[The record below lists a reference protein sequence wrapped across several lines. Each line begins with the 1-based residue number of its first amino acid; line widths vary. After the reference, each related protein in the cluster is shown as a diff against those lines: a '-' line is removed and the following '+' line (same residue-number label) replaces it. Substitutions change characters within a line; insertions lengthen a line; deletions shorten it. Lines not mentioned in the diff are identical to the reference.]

1 MEHSW
6 KGNTNQEDVRDRQR
20 SEEEETNKQEEY
32 RECLKLWNFL
42 WFWNMGFIHYTLPQ
56 PLSQCTTPRPSLA
69 ISREPRARVF
79 VFNLFCSTMLEPWPS
94 HMINKFSIT
103 HCIPNPLLCFL
114 LWDAVSSYLDWPWTH
129 SVARLSF
136 SFDPPA
142 SGSWVWD
149 YQSIPMC
156 YFSVDSLI
164 VTNVPL
170 WFVNAKSRS
179 WESAF
184 RIKVLSMAPHSKNL
198 KLL

>member
-6 KGNTNQEDVRDRQR
+6 KGNTNQEDVRDRQP

-69 ISREPRARVF
+69 ISWEPRARVF

-103 HCIPNPLLCFL
+103 ALYPQPSFVFFTLRHCLKLPRLALNSFCCQAIFQLWSSSLRFL
-114 LWDAVSSYLDWPWTH
+114 SL
-129 SVARLSF
+129 RLSVYTYVLF
-136 SFDPPA
+136 QCWLIDCNKCA
-142 SGSWVWD
+142 
-149 YQSIPMC
+149 
-156 YFSVDSLI
+156 SLI
-164 VTNVPL
+164 C
-170 WFVNAKSRS
+170 
-179 WESAF
+179 EC
-184 RIKVLSMAPHSKNL
+184 
-198 KLL
+198 